1 MKRAYMV
8 LSLCLIVLGLVSS
21 GCMITVNS
29 DSCSTARLEENKAII
44 RRSFE
49 EVDKGNWVTVNEM
62 TAHDY
67 VYHQPGRPKPLT
79 GEEFEQ
85 FMRSVRAAFPDGRL
99 TIEDMIAEG
108 DKVVTRYTLRGTHK
122 GDFMGI
128 PATGKKVVVTGIVIS
143 RIAKGKIAEDWEEF
157 DALGFMQQLGAVP
170 PIEEAG
176 KK

>member
-21 GCMITVNS
+21 GCMS
-29 DSCSTARLEENKAII
+29 SSTARLEENKAIV
-44 RRSFE
+44 RRLFE
-49 EVDKGNWVTVNEM
+49 ENLKGNWALLNEELVVR
-62 TAHDY
+62 DF
-67 VYHQPGRPKPLT
+67 VWHQAGRPKPLT
-79 GEEFEQ
+79 REESEQ
-85 FMRSVRAAFPDGRL
+85 FMRTLHAAFPDWRY

-108 DKVVTRYTLRGTHK
+108 DKVVTRFTWRGTHK

-128 PATGKKVVVTGIVIS
+128 PATGKEVVFTSILIC
-143 RIAKGKIAEDWEEF
+143 RIAEGKIAEEWEEF
-157 DALGFMQQLGAVP
+157 DSMGFMVQLGAIP